1 MERAAH
7 AVRTASAVLWKESS
21 RFKHEEAE
29 AERGRCY
36 DGGGRLGTQVCLPL
50 ECLSPPLRRAQ
61 PILPLGRAGM
71 PGVCESP
78 GNE

>member
-7 AVRTASAVLWKESS
+7 PVRTASAVLWKESS

-36 DGGGRLGTQVCLPL
+36 DRGTQVCLPL

-78 GNE
+78 RNE